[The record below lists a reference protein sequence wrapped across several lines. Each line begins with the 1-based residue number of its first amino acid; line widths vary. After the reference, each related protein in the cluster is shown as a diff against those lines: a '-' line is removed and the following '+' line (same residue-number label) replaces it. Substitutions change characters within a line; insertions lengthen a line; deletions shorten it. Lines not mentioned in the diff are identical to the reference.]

1 MNRAA
6 VQAAALPAGVK
17 HEAYGEMLQT
27 LRAGIGAASGDEAA
41 AEALAA
47 TIGAQWQEQ
56 HSLQDADTRAAVA
69 QQISAALGGETDA
82 ATVEGILN
90 RAAVQAAAL
99 PAGVKHEA
107 YGEML
112 QTLHAGL
119 SAAQGDETATEELAA
134 TIGAQWAEPHSLQDP
149 AARATVAQRISAALG
164 GAADSATIE
173 GILQRAAVQA
183 ANLPQGVKHEAYG
196 AMLQTL
202 HAELAGVQ
210 GDEAAAE
217 SLATL
222 IAAQWEEPYSLQDSA
237 ARAAVAQQ
245 ISAALGGKADV
256 AAVEDIL
263 HRAAMQAAA
272 LPQGVQH
279 EAYGEMLQTL
289 RAGLAQGDSAVAQEI
304 LATSIGAQWAESHS
318 LYDRDTRATVAK
330 RISDALGDE
339 ADAATIESILNRA
352 AEKAAGP
359 ARLPEELSPEV
370 YNRLLGMLRRG
381 LQEGDADTQAA
392 LAATLQRN
400 WQQHGLPQDPAA
412 VAAVQ
417 QHLGE
422 SLAAQGFA
430 PQQVAQVFAD
440 AGLQTE
446 APAMVVKAVLSQ
458 DGDAPADAAT
468 LKAQAPAGGAEFVD
482 VTADGDSFVDTAAE
496 HEVVDASFVDIPSQD
511 AGAQGEDAGGFI
523 DTATVPGDHPD
534 LDTAQIVDMPVSF
547 NNTPASGKPSASV
560 SGAISL
566 GDLNN
571 ILAGMPRRA
580 NPAERLSQELA
591 SLAQHPGLDNAIH
604 AEKSV
609 ESNRAGF
616 LRAVDQFDTLSQL
629 ADKTESPELIDDLID
644 AVYDIEDSIDSDAAP
659 PWVWRLLDSIEQL
672 LLTHKQ
678 EGTPVSLSCAAVL
691 RQSANL
697 IENYE
702 EEANEDDAIEVI
714 NALMNSRRELGG
726 GKPGSTPG
734 AMPYSGDPLGSELV
748 EDPNANTMLAETFI
762 DEAMSLFAHSQEEAE
777 RWDENRSQLSR
788 LDSIRRDMHTLKGSA
803 RMAGYNAI
811 GDLTHGVESLID
823 GIVNGQAEPSSKAT
837 GLLVGAMWQGMLMLD
852 SVRDGYLP
860 QTDPYILNNIH
871 SYLDQPLPYPEVA
884 EAAEAARLAQLQEAR
899 EAEQRA
905 AEPPV
910 VEPSVEEVPIVTDF
924 DDNIDPVLVDIFT
937 DEAQELLQTTSQL
950 LEDDFSKKEV
960 VEELQRTMHTLKGGA
975 RLVGFTAIGDTAHLM
990 ESVIDKVPELAEGK
1004 VRQAKTLLHFGLDA
1018 HYDMLDSVLRHEMP
1032 QPALEVNESLKT
1044 FADSGVYRPPSQKAG
1059 DNAEPAPD
1067 SSEQPQEQPQEAQ
1080 SEAPQTAPAEAPAA
1094 SDTDSSA
1101 ASTAPAAPA
1110 TAPSASTAPA
1120 ASAAAPATD
1129 SAAHSTHAQHAESA
1143 ASAAPADSPAPAAK
1157 TAEPPVAPPAPPEKD
1172 KGFDG
1177 KPEGVESVIEYGN
1190 DQPEKK
1196 DEKKPEAKKDDK
1208 DGNADNLPRYV
1219 RVDAQLLDE
1228 MIAMTGETAIMR
1240 SRMENVISEAEFNLN
1255 ELTRVATRIAEQM
1268 RRLDSETEAQ
1278 MLYRREQQGEDD
1290 THFDP
1295 LEMDRFSEIQQ
1306 LSRQLS
1312 EAIDDL
1318 KNLQDTL
1325 SQDNIILRNLSTQQG
1340 IIQRSI
1346 QDHLLTTQLMRF
1358 DVHEAR
1364 LRRLV
1369 KQTAKSVGKD
1379 VNFILEGGEV
1389 EVERRLLED
1398 ILPAL
1403 EHMIRNSLAHGI
1415 EKPEARLAT
1424 GKPETGTIKL
1434 VVSVHA
1440 AELSVDLID
1449 DGQGLNYDRIR
1460 EKAAAKGLLD
1470 PERAND
1476 EAYLSTLILRSGFS
1490 TAESL
1495 SQLAGRGVGM
1505 DVVNEM
1511 VKQRRGQIG
1520 VYSLRGKG
1528 TQFTLSMPF
1537 SMSIAEVL
1545 LVEIAGQT
1553 FAAPMSSIAAISQV
1567 DRDSLQRSFDGET
1580 VYQHYNDQDYRQ
1592 YILGAYFKPEQYSFA
1607 VEEQSAPV
1615 LFINAGGEPVA
1626 FHVDRIQNRLE
1637 IIVKNVNRQVLN
1649 IPGISGATIL
1659 GDGRVVPVLEL
1670 LDLSRRIAGLTPI
1683 HDEVAAAEEARIPN
1697 VLVVD
1702 DSVTMRK
1709 VSTRL
1714 LERHHYNVA
1723 TAKDGLDAIEVLA
1736 GFTPDI
1742 ILLDIEMPR
1751 MDGFEFA
1758 SHVRNSSNVR
1768 DVPIVMITSRTGD
1781 KHRER
1786 ADAIGVQGY
1795 LGKPYSEEVLI
1806 QTLEHLLKRRGEL
1819 S

>member
-1 MNRAA
+1 
-6 VQAAALPAGVK
+6 
-17 HEAYGEMLQT
+17 
-27 LRAGIGAASGDEAA
+27 
-41 AEALAA
+41 
-47 TIGAQWQEQ
+47 
-56 HSLQDADTRAAVA
+56 
-69 QQISAALGGETDA
+69 
-82 ATVEGILN
+82 
-90 RAAVQAAAL
+90 
-99 PAGVKHEA
+99 
-107 YGEML
+107 
-112 QTLHAGL
+112 
-119 SAAQGDETATEELAA
+119 
-134 TIGAQWAEPHSLQDP
+134 
-149 AARATVAQRISAALG
+149 
-164 GAADSATIE
+164 
-173 GILQRAAVQA
+173 
-183 ANLPQGVKHEAYG
+183 
-196 AMLQTL
+196 
-202 HAELAGVQ
+202 
-210 GDEAAAE
+210 
-217 SLATL
+217 
-222 IAAQWEEPYSLQDSA
+222 
-237 ARAAVAQQ
+237 
-245 ISAALGGKADV
+245 
-256 AAVEDIL
+256 
-263 HRAAMQAAA
+263 
-272 LPQGVQH
+272 
-279 EAYGEMLQTL
+279 
-289 RAGLAQGDSAVAQEI
+289 
-304 LATSIGAQWAESHS
+304 
-318 LYDRDTRATVAK
+318 
-330 RISDALGDE
+330 
-339 ADAATIESILNRA
+339 
-352 AEKAAGP
+352 
-359 ARLPEELSPEV
+359 
-370 YNRLLGMLRRG
+370 
-381 LQEGDADTQAA
+381 
-392 LAATLQRN
+392 
-400 WQQHGLPQDPAA
+400 
-412 VAAVQ
+412 
-417 QHLGE
+417 
-422 SLAAQGFA
+422 
-430 PQQVAQVFAD
+430 
-440 AGLQTE
+440 
-446 APAMVVKAVLSQ
+446 
-458 DGDAPADAAT
+458 
-468 LKAQAPAGGAEFVD
+468 
-482 VTADGDSFVDTAAE
+482 
-496 HEVVDASFVDIPSQD
+496 
-511 AGAQGEDAGGFI
+511 
-523 DTATVPGDHPD
+523 
-534 LDTAQIVDMPVSF
+534 
-547 NNTPASGKPSASV
+547 
-560 SGAISL
+560 
-566 GDLNN
+566 
-571 ILAGMPRRA
+571 
-580 NPAERLSQELA
+580 
-591 SLAQHPGLDNAIH
+591 
-604 AEKSV
+604 
-609 ESNRAGF
+609 
-616 LRAVDQFDTLSQL
+616 
-629 ADKTESPELIDDLID
+629 
-644 AVYDIEDSIDSDAAP
+644 
-659 PWVWRLLDSIEQL
+659 
-672 LLTHKQ
+672 
-678 EGTPVSLSCAAVL
+678 
-691 RQSANL
+691 
-697 IENYE
+697 
-702 EEANEDDAIEVI
+702 
-714 NALMNSRRELGG
+714 
-726 GKPGSTPG
+726 
-734 AMPYSGDPLGSELV
+734 
-748 EDPNANTMLAETFI
+748 
-762 DEAMSLFAHSQEEAE
+762 
-777 RWDENRSQLSR
+777 
-788 LDSIRRDMHTLKGSA
+788 
-803 RMAGYNAI
+803 
-811 GDLTHGVESLID
+811 
-823 GIVNGQAEPSSKAT
+823 
-837 GLLVGAMWQGMLMLD
+837 
-852 SVRDGYLP
+852 
-860 QTDPYILNNIH
+860 
-871 SYLDQPLPYPEVA
+871 
-884 EAAEAARLAQLQEAR
+884 
-899 EAEQRA
+899 
-905 AEPPV
+905 
-910 VEPSVEEVPIVTDF
+910 
-924 DDNIDPVLVDIFT
+924 
-937 DEAQELLQTTSQL
+937 
-950 LEDDFSKKEV
+950 
-960 VEELQRTMHTLKGGA
+960 
-975 RLVGFTAIGDTAHLM
+975 
-990 ESVIDKVPELAEGK
+990 
-1004 VRQAKTLLHFGLDA
+1004 
-1018 HYDMLDSVLRHEMP
+1018 
-1032 QPALEVNESLKT
+1032 
-1044 FADSGVYRPPSQKAG
+1044 
-1059 DNAEPAPD
+1059 
-1067 SSEQPQEQPQEAQ
+1067 
-1080 SEAPQTAPAEAPAA
+1080 
-1094 SDTDSSA
+1094 
-1101 ASTAPAAPA
+1101 
-1110 TAPSASTAPA
+1110 
-1120 ASAAAPATD
+1120 
-1129 SAAHSTHAQHAESA
+1129 
-1143 ASAAPADSPAPAAK
+1143 
-1157 TAEPPVAPPAPPEKD
+1157 
-1172 KGFDG
+1172 
-1177 KPEGVESVIEYGN
+1177 
-1190 DQPEKK
+1190 
-1196 DEKKPEAKKDDK
+1196 
-1208 DGNADNLPRYV
+1208 
-1219 RVDAQLLDE
+1219 

-1592 YILGAYFKPEQYSFA
+1592 YILGAYFKPGQYSFA

-1626 FHVDRIQNRLE
+1626 FHVDRILNRLE

-1670 LDLSRRIAGLTPI
+1670 LDLSRRIANLTPI

>member
-27 LRAGIGAASGDEAA
+27 L
-41 AEALAA
+41 
-47 TIGAQWQEQ
+47 
-56 HSLQDADTRAAVA
+56 
-69 QQISAALGGETDA
+69 
-82 ATVEGILN
+82 
-90 RAAVQAAAL
+90 
-99 PAGVKHEA
+99 
-107 YGEML
+107 Y
-112 QTLHAGL
+112 AGL

-196 AMLQTL
+196 EMLQTL

-222 IAAQWEEPYSLQDSA
+222 IAAQWEEPHSLQDSA

-289 RAGLAQGDSAVAQEI
+289 RAGLAQGDSAVAQEM

-352 AEKAAGP
+352 AEKAAEP

-412 VAAVQ
+412 VATVQ

-422 SLAAQGFA
+422 SLAVQGFA

-496 HEVVDASFVDIPSQD
+496 HEVVDASFVDIPPQD
-511 AGAQGEDAGGFI
+511 AGAQGEDEGGFI

-547 NNTPASGKPSASV
+547 NHTPASSKPSASV

-566 GDLNN
+566 GDLNS

-702 EEANEDDAIEVI
+702 EEANEDDAIEAI

-837 GLLVGAMWQGMLMLD
+837 SLLVGAMWQGMLMLD

-924 DDNIDPVLVDIFT
+924 DDNIDPVLVDIFKPP
-937 DEAQELLQTTSQL
+937 ASCLKTTS
-950 LEDDFSKKEV
+950 
-960 VEELQRTMHTLKGGA
+960 
-975 RLVGFTAIGDTAHLM
+975 
-990 ESVIDKVPELAEGK
+990 
-1004 VRQAKTLLHFGLDA
+1004 
-1018 HYDMLDSVLRHEMP
+1018 
-1032 QPALEVNESLKT
+1032 
-1044 FADSGVYRPPSQKAG
+1044 
-1059 DNAEPAPD
+1059 
-1067 SSEQPQEQPQEAQ
+1067 
-1080 SEAPQTAPAEAPAA
+1080 
-1094 SDTDSSA
+1094 
-1101 ASTAPAAPA
+1101 
-1110 TAPSASTAPA
+1110 
-1120 ASAAAPATD
+1120 
-1129 SAAHSTHAQHAESA
+1129 
-1143 ASAAPADSPAPAAK
+1143 
-1157 TAEPPVAPPAPPEKD
+1157 
-1172 KGFDG
+1172 
-1177 KPEGVESVIEYGN
+1177 
-1190 DQPEKK
+1190 
-1196 DEKKPEAKKDDK
+1196 AKKK
-1208 DGNADNLPRYV
+1208 WWKSCNAPC
-1219 RVDAQLLDE
+1219 
-1228 MIAMTGETAIMR
+1228 
-1240 SRMENVISEAEFNLN
+1240 
-1255 ELTRVATRIAEQM
+1255 
-1268 RRLDSETEAQ
+1268 
-1278 MLYRREQQGEDD
+1278 
-1290 THFDP
+1290 
-1295 LEMDRFSEIQQ
+1295 
-1306 LSRQLS
+1306 
-1312 EAIDDL
+1312 
-1318 KNLQDTL
+1318 
-1325 SQDNIILRNLSTQQG
+1325 
-1340 IIQRSI
+1340 
-1346 QDHLLTTQLMRF
+1346 
-1358 DVHEAR
+1358 
-1364 LRRLV
+1364 
-1369 KQTAKSVGKD
+1369 
-1379 VNFILEGGEV
+1379 
-1389 EVERRLLED
+1389 
-1398 ILPAL
+1398 
-1403 EHMIRNSLAHGI
+1403 
-1415 EKPEARLAT
+1415 
-1424 GKPETGTIKL
+1424 
-1434 VVSVHA
+1434 
-1440 AELSVDLID
+1440 
-1449 DGQGLNYDRIR
+1449 
-1460 EKAAAKGLLD
+1460 
-1470 PERAND
+1470 
-1476 EAYLSTLILRSGFS
+1476 
-1490 TAESL
+1490 
-1495 SQLAGRGVGM
+1495 
-1505 DVVNEM
+1505 
-1511 VKQRRGQIG
+1511 
-1520 VYSLRGKG
+1520 
-1528 TQFTLSMPF
+1528 
-1537 SMSIAEVL
+1537 
-1545 LVEIAGQT
+1545 
-1553 FAAPMSSIAAISQV
+1553 
-1567 DRDSLQRSFDGET
+1567 
-1580 VYQHYNDQDYRQ
+1580 
-1592 YILGAYFKPEQYSFA
+1592 
-1607 VEEQSAPV
+1607 
-1615 LFINAGGEPVA
+1615 
-1626 FHVDRIQNRLE
+1626 
-1637 IIVKNVNRQVLN
+1637 
-1649 IPGISGATIL
+1649 
-1659 GDGRVVPVLEL
+1659 
-1670 LDLSRRIAGLTPI
+1670 TP
-1683 HDEVAAAEEARIPN
+1683 
-1697 VLVVD
+1697 
-1702 DSVTMRK
+1702 
-1709 VSTRL
+1709 
-1714 LERHHYNVA
+1714 
-1723 TAKDGLDAIEVLA
+1723 
-1736 GFTPDI
+1736 
-1742 ILLDIEMPR
+1742 
-1751 MDGFEFA
+1751 
-1758 SHVRNSSNVR
+1758 
-1768 DVPIVMITSRTGD
+1768 
-1781 KHRER
+1781 
-1786 ADAIGVQGY
+1786 
-1795 LGKPYSEEVLI
+1795 
-1806 QTLEHLLKRRGEL
+1806 
-1819 S
+1819 